1 MAVTVF
7 DPNLFQFNVFQIG
20 NPATTG
26 DVSVALGD
34 VTCVSNTVGSRS
46 AVLNATL
53 GAVQVQSTATIPV
66 TGNVSATLDG
76 VTLDAALALGA
87 TGNLAAQLADVAASS
102 SASLSFG
109 ITASLAGYLSD
120 VTAVA
125 YGDTFQETIVTV
137 TLDDVTCSSAETTRT
152 TRAITTR
159 RTRNWQITKRAA

>member
-1 MAVTVF
+1 MAATVF

-26 DVSVALGD
+26 DVSVTLGN

-46 AVLNATL
+46 AVLNVTL
-53 GAVQVQSTATIPV
+53 GAVQAQSTATIPV
-66 TGNVSATLDG
+66 TGNVAVALDG

-87 TGNLAAQLADVAASS
+87 TGNLAGQLADVAVSSTASV
-102 SASLSFG
+102 AFG
-109 ITASLAGYLSD
+109 ITSSLTGYLSD

-125 YGDTFQETIVTV
+125 YGDTYQETTLNV

-152 TRAITTR
+152 RAVTTR
-159 RTRNWQITKRAA
+159 RTRNGQITKRAA

>member
-26 DVSVALGD
+26 DVSVTLGN
-34 VTCVSNTVGSRS
+34 VTCF
-46 AVLNATL
+46 
-53 GAVQVQSTATIPV
+53 
-66 TGNVSATLDG
+66 G
-76 VTLDAALALGA
+76 V
-87 TGNLAAQLADVAASS
+87 
-102 SASLSFG
+102 
-109 ITASLAGYLSD
+109 TASLMGYLSD

-125 YGDTFQETIVTV
+125 YGDTFQETTVTV
-137 TLDDVTCSSAETTRT
+137 TLDDVTCSAAETTR

>member
-26 DVSVALGD
+26 DVSVTLGN

-46 AVLNATL
+46 AVLNVTL
-53 GAVQVQSTATIPV
+53 GAVQAQSTATIPV
-66 TGNVSATLDG
+66 TGNVAVALDG
-76 VTLDAALALGA
+76 VTLDAALSLGA
-87 TGNLAAQLADVAASS
+87 TGNLAGQLADVAVSSTASV
-102 SASLSFG
+102 AFG
-109 ITASLAGYLSD
+109 ITSSLTGYLSD

-125 YGDTFQETIVTV
+125 YGDAYQETTLNV

-152 TRAITTR
+152 RAVTTR

>member
-26 DVSVALGD
+26 DVSVTLGN
-34 VTCVSNTVGSRS
+34 VTCVSNTAGSRS
-46 AVLNATL
+46 AVINVTL
-53 GAVQVQSTATIPV
+53 GAVQVQSAATIPV

-87 TGNLAAQLADVAASS
+87 TGNLSAQLDDVAASS
-102 SASLSFG
+102 TASIAFG
-109 ITASLAGYLSD
+109 VTASLMGYLSD
-120 VTAVA
+120 VTAIA
-125 YGDTFQETIVTV
+125 YGDSFQETTLNV
-137 TLDDVTCSSAETTRT
+137 TLDDVTCVSAETTR